1 MNTIPLRTR
10 ADEIRRYA
18 EIGARLVLKELKPLS
33 DELSIRQAYN
43 LYGRRWITQQMEKG
57 NLKGHRKG
65 AAQNSPIILSR
76 VDIECL
82 REAEMQE
89 AEIQIREVRRVLEG

>member
-33 DELSIRQAYN
+33 DELSITQAN
-43 LYGRRWITQQMEKG
+43 KIYGRRWIKTQMDRG

-82 REAEMQE
+82 REAEIQE